1 MAAHASARRSD
12 AFANISQ
19 IIDAAKRVFAA
30 GDGADPLSRIAK
42 EAGVGVATLYRHFPN
57 RQALARSVYEQI
69 FVEEVEPLLAQLGE
83 EEAPRSVL
91 LDVAERVADIVQ
103 RERGL
108 VSSIGNLAA
117 ATSDLLER
125 RADQLDALLRRA
137 QAAGAIRTDIEVSD
151 IPRILAMVI
160 AALAVLETDA
170 QTRRRSLD
178 LMLDA
183 FNPARSAVQP

>member
-1 MAAHASARRSD
+1 MAGQAAARRSD

-30 GDGADPLSRIAK
+30 GDGTDPLSRIAK
-42 EAGVGVATLYRHFPN
+42 EAGVGIATLYRHFPN

-69 FVEEVEPLLAQLGE
+69 FVEEVEPLLAQLSE
-83 EEAPRSVL
+83 QDTPRSVL
-91 LDVAERVADIVQ
+91 LDIAGRVADIVQ

-117 ATSDLLER
+117 TTSELFER
-125 RADQLDALLRRA
+125 RADRWDALLRRA

-151 IPRILAMVI
+151 VPRILAMVI

-170 QTRRRSLD
+170 QTRRRYLD
-178 LMLDA
+178 LILDA
-183 FNPARSAVQP
+183 FNPTRSAVRP

>member
-1 MAAHASARRSD
+1 MAGHASAKRSD

-30 GDGADPLSRIAK
+30 GDGVDPLSRIAK
-42 EAGVGVATLYRHFPN
+42 EAGVGIATLYRHFPN

-69 FVEEVEPLLAQLGE
+69 FIEEVEPLFARFGE
-83 EEAPRSVL
+83 EEAPRSML
-91 LDVAERVADIVQ
+91 LDVAEHVADIVH

-108 VSSIGNLAA
+108 VSSLGNLAA
-117 ATSDLLER
+117 VTSDLLER
-125 RADQLDALLRRA
+125 RADQWDALLRRA

-151 IPRILAMVI
+151 VPKILAMVT
-160 AALAVLETDA
+160 ASLAVLGTDA
-170 QTRRRSLD
+170 PTRRRYLD

-183 FNPARSAVQP
+183 FNPTRSAVQP